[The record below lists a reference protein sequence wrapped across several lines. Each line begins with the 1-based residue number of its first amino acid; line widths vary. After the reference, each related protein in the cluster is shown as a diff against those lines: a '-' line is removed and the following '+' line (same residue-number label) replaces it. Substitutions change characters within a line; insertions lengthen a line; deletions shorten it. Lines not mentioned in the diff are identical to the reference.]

1 METMTDKQIKEWIKS
16 GYSEVADGGFSAK
29 VMSSLPEKD
38 VHMNYGWIVWL
49 FGLFG
54 ALLAYLS
61 GALEAFGKGV
71 IEMVSL
77 MPEWLASLFG
87 TLAHQSRGN
96 NDNLLILCILSVILF
111 GVWMYETVICDNC

>member
-1 METMTDKQIKEWIKS
+1 METMTDKQIKEWIKG
-16 GYSEVADGGFSAK
+16 GYSEVADGGFSTK
-29 VMSSLPEKD
+29 VMSNLPEKD
-38 VHMNYGWIVWL
+38 VHVNYGWIVWL

-77 MPEWLASLFG
+77 MPGWLASLFG
-87 TLAHQSRGN
+87 TLAHKSREN